1 MYIWDERKTTVNNP
15 WKQGNEKIGFLNRDN
30 NTLKRVRKY
39 FTMKSLILAQD
50 ER

>member
-1 MYIWDERKTTVNNP
+1 MK
-15 WKQGNEKIGFLNRDN
+15 KIGFLNRDN
-30 NTLKRVRKY
+30 ILERVRKY

>member
-1 MYIWDERKTTVNNP
+1 MNGRQPSMILDNQEKNKNRFPEQRKQYS
-15 WKQGNEKIGFLNRDN
+15 KEL
-30 NTLKRVRKY
+30 RKY

>member
-1 MYIWDERKTTVNNP
+1 MILDNQEKI
-15 WKQGNEKIGFLNRDN
+15 KIGFLNRDN

>member
-1 MYIWDERKTTVNNP
+1 MNGRQPSITL
-15 WKQGNEKIGFLNRDN
+15 GNKENEEIGFLNRDN

>member
-1 MYIWDERKTTVNNP
+1 MNGRQPSMILDNQEKI
-15 WKQGNEKIGFLNRDN
+15 KIGFLNRDN
-30 NTLKRVRKY
+30 NARKSSKKY

>member
-1 MYIWDERKTTVNNP
+1 MNGRQPSITL
-15 WKQGNEKIGFLNRDN
+15 GNKEMKKNRFPEQRQQYSKE
-30 NTLKRVRKY
+30 LRKY

>member
-1 MYIWDERKTTVNNP
+1 MNGRQPSITL
-15 WKQGNEKIGFLNRDN
+15 GNKKKKKIGFLNRDN
-30 NTLKRVRKY
+30 NTLERVRKY

>member
-1 MYIWDERKTTVNNP
+1 MNGRQPSITLGNKE
-15 WKQGNEKIGFLNRDN
+15 NEKNRFPEQRQN
-30 NTLKRVRKY
+30 ILERVRKY